1 MSDLTPAGGVDP
13 AAMTPRGRS
22 VIHDLGYR
30 PYTGPRL
37 GEASIARALIF
48 TGFRNAFGIGRSAK
62 SKVLPFILLGMNLFP
77 AVILV
82 GALTL
87 FGADRLPI
95 GYAQYASSTQVLLSI
110 FVASQAPVLFSR
122 DLRHGSITLYLARP
136 LRASTYALSRWTSLL
151 LASLVFVWLPL
162 AIMYVGALLGELDF
176 GEQTKEASIAV
187 LLGLVLALT
196 LTGIAGL
203 LASWS
208 TRRGFAIVAT
218 IAVLLIGNGIVT
230 ALQGI
235 AYEFASDDTVGQVAG
250 LFSPYSLYRGLAFA
264 WGDANEPLSPLTSTG
279 MEAAYLAVFLGLAAA
294 CLGGLLWRYR
304 KLAGR

>member
-1 MSDLTPAGGVDP
+1 MSDPTPAGGVDP
-13 AAMTPRGRS
+13 ASMTPRGRS

-37 GEASIARALIF
+37 GEASIARALIL

-87 FGADRLPI
+87 FGADQLPV

-162 AIMYVGALLGELDF
+162 VIMYVGALLGELDF

-187 LLGLVLALT
+187 FLGLVLALT

-203 LASWS
+203 LADWS

-250 LFSPYSLYRGLAFA
+250 LFSPYSPTGVSPSP
-264 WGDANEPLSPLTSTG
+264 GDANEPLSPLTSTA

-294 CLGGLLWRYR
+294 CLGGLLLRYR

>member
-1 MSDLTPAGGVDP
+1 
-13 AAMTPRGRS
+13 MTPQGRS

-37 GEASIARALIF
+37 GEAAIARALIF
-48 TGFRNAFGIGRSAK
+48 TGFKNAFGLGRSAK
-62 SKVLPFILLGMNLFP
+62 SKALPFILLGMNLFP

-87 FGADRLPI
+87 FGADRAPDRLLAVRLHHAGAPQHLRGVPGARAVLTRPAPRQHHALPRPAAA
-95 GYAQYASSTQVLLSI
+95 GR
-110 FVASQAPVLFSR
+110 AP
-122 DLRHGSITLYLARP
+122 TP
-136 LRASTYALSRWTSLL
+136 LSRWTSLL

-162 AIMYVGALLGELDF
+162 VIMYVGALLGELDF

-187 LLGLVLALT
+187 FLGLVLALT
-196 LTGIAGL
+196 LTGIGGL

-235 AYEFASDDTVGQVAG
+235 AYEFASDETVGQVAG

-294 CLGGLLWRYR
+294 CLAGLLWRYR

>member
-1 MSDLTPAGGVDP
+1 MSDPRVDP
-13 AAMTPRGRS
+13 ASMTPQGRS

-37 GEASIARALIF
+37 GEAAIARALIF
-48 TGFRNAFGIGRSAK
+48 TGFKNAFGLGRSAK
-62 SKVLPFILLGMNLFP
+62 SKALPFILLGMNLFP

-95 GYAQYASSTQVLLSI
+95 GYAQYASTTQVLLSI

-136 LRASTYALSRWTSLL
+136 LRASTYAISRWTSLL
-151 LASLVFVWLPL
+151 LACLVFVWLPL
-162 AIMYVGALLGELDF
+162 VIMYVGALLGELDF

-187 LLGLVLALT
+187 FLGLVLALT
-196 LTGIAGL
+196 LTGIGGL
-203 LASWS
+203 IASWS

-218 IAVLLIGNGIVT
+218 IAVLVIGNGIVT

-235 AYEFASDDTVGQVAG
+235 ATEFATDQTTGQVAG

-264 WGDANEPLSPLTSTG
+264 WGDANEPLSPLSSTG
-279 MEAAYLAVFLGLAAA
+279 MEMAYLVVFLGLAAA
-294 CLGGLLWRYR
+294 CLAGLLWRYR